1 MPTGRENMLSDLTSL
16 VALPLPACA
25 AAAMLWLQT
34 PGAEPSTAAL
44 TVSKRTHLLPTQVRH
59 VKGHHVP
66 CRTSILCAIT
76 CSSRVCL
83 QIVLPKA
90 KLAFS
95 TFPVSLL
102 INIM

>member
-66 CRTSILCAIT
+66 CRTSILCAIPVALG
-76 CSSRVCL
+76 CVYRLSF
-83 QIVLPKA
+83 PKQ
-90 KLAFS
+90 
-95 TFPVSLL
+95 
-102 INIM
+102 N